1 MYMKIG
7 NDFDDA
13 DLYFLKDILIMLDAK
28 LLELDCKI
36 QEARRNSRDPDAL
49 GLFDRGEY
57 IIGMGFA
64 ACQRYMTSTFC
75 PIIVE
80 KEIALRIGPNHEN
93 GESVATII
101 NAAANYWKHCDEWR
115 ENSLT
120 IEPESD
126 MAKVIMRDFNKL
138 TGPQKKTIT
147 QIETVTPWAD
157 YTCSNILAYLTKTRE
172 LRLSL
177 LVPLLEEWR
186 NQLDKCI
193 SDHDK
198 S

>member
-13 DLYFLKDILIMLDAK
+13 DLYFLKDILIMLDVK

-36 QEARRNSRDPDAL
+36 QETRKNSRDPDAL

-64 ACQRYMTSTFC
+64 ACQRYMTSTFGST
-75 PIIVE
+75 IVE
-80 KEIALRIGPNHEN
+80 KEIALKIGPNHKN
-93 GESVATII
+93 GESVAAII

-115 ENSLT
+115 VISLI

-126 MAKVIMRDFNKL
+126 MAKIITRDFSKL
-138 TGPQKKTIT
+138 TGHQKKTIT
-147 QIETVTPWAD
+147 QIETLTPWAD
-157 YTCSNILAYLTKTRE
+157 YTCSNILAYLTKTSDI
-172 LRLSL
+172 RLSL

-186 NQLDKCI
+186 NQLDNFI
-193 SDHDK
+193 SDHGK